1 VTDDGVGTQ
10 NSLPDPQTGNGFG
23 TTQVRDRLATVYGTH
38 AAFELIANTSIRN
51 MRQGHNRLEI
61 MTPTALPRPTA
72 LIAEDE
78 PLLAAALAAD
88 LAAVWPEL
96 HVVATVGDG
105 LSAVTQALALQP
117 DVLFFDIRMPG
128 QTGLDAA
135 AELADAWPADG
146 AKPFPALVFVT
157 AYDHYALAA
166 FDAQAVDYLVK
177 PVQRERLQKCAQKIA
192 PSLSNKQVSA
202 TEVEPQ
208 QHTPSAQQLS
218 QIAALLAQLNGT
230 APPNVHQGGT
240 GPATS
245 TPPVVPLT
253 VIQASVVGGNGSA
266 LVMVPVAEVLYFEA
280 ADKYIRV
287 VTPEREVL
295 IRTPLKELLP
305 QLNSQQFWQIHRGT
319 VVRADAIT
327 RATRDEAGKLWVHL
341 RGSTERLAV
350 SRLYAHL
357 FKAM

>member
-1 VTDDGVGTQ
+1 
-10 NSLPDPQTGNGFG
+10 
-23 TTQVRDRLATVYGTH
+23 
-38 AAFELIANTSIRN
+38 
-51 MRQGHNRLEI
+51 

-177 PVQRERLQKCAQKIA
+177 PVQRERLQKCANKIA

-202 TEVEPQ
+202 TDVEPQ

-230 APPNVHQGGT
+230 APP
-240 GPATS
+240 
-245 TPPVVPLT
+245 
-253 VIQASVVGGNGSA
+253 
-266 LVMVPVAEVLYFEA
+266 
-280 ADKYIRV
+280 
-287 VTPEREVL
+287 
-295 IRTPLKELLP
+295 
-305 QLNSQQFWQIHRGT
+305 
-319 VVRADAIT
+319 T
-327 RATRDEAGKLWVHL
+327 RAPRGRSSSHLNAPGRNADRHPGQRGRRQRQRTRHGAGG
-341 RGSTERLAV
+341 RGAV
-350 SRLYAHL
+350 L
-357 FKAM
+357 